1 MIDKGRFHSLIR
13 DQVAGALQHGFAAWM
28 GGQAIVP

>member
-1 MIDKGRFHSLIR
+1 MTDKGRFHSLTRYLI
-13 DQVAGALQHGFAAWM
+13 AGVLQHGLAAWM